1 MKNEEIYEELKKEF
15 DFENESSVL
24 YVIFKFKEISNTE
37 LNNEDVRDTQW
48 WREKY
53 EESLRSINVI
63 NEELL

>member
-24 YVIFKFKEISNTE
+24 YVIFKFKEISNTKW
-37 LNNEDVRDTQW
+37 NDEDVKDTEW
-48 WREKY
+48 WRLKY
-53 EESLRSINVI
+53 EESLRNINVI